1 MKQNKWVNFFLD
13 DIKAANIM
21 LREELYN
28 HACFHAHQATEKALK
43 GFLEENKVNP
53 PKEHDLIDLTKRC
66 QKIDNYF
73 SNILSKVDFLN
84 QFYIPSR
91 YPTAFIGSTSTG
103 MPSKNQA
110 QKALEYAKEITDYCL
125 EAIRQKAAEKE
136 EKKEEHTENCQD
148 KKNDIDRIK
157 DIRRK
162 IAGNE
167 NKPRPKMN
175 EQDRGFDR

>member
-28 HACFHAHQATEKALK
+28 HTCFFAHQATEKALK

-66 QKIDNYF
+66 QKIDNNF

-91 YPTAFIGSTSTG
+91 YPTAFIGSSSSG

-110 QKALEYAKEITDYCL
+110 EKALGYAKEITDYCL
-125 EAIRQKAAEKE
+125 NAIRQKAAEKE
-136 EKKEEHTENCQD
+136 EKQEIHNENRQV
-148 KKNDIDRIK
+148 KKK
-157 DIRRK
+157 DI
-162 IAGNE
+162 
-167 NKPRPKMN
+167 
-175 EQDRGFDR
+175 DRGFDR